1 VTMLDEWAAA
11 VCGELGLDP
20 AALDPRLVLD
30 LARDV
35 AHGVARPAAPLTAYL
50 LGLAVGQGRPPA
62 EAAARISQLAAQ
74 WIPAEGTPAQGAPG
88 EGTLAQ
94 GAPAEG
100 IRTEETPAESAP
112 RD

>member
-1 VTMLDEWAAA
+1 MNTLDEWAAA

-50 LGLAVGQGRPPA
+50 LGVAAGQGRPPA
-62 EAAARISQLAAQ
+62 ESAARISRLASQ
-74 WIPAEGTPAQGAPG
+74 WVPG
-88 EGTLAQ
+88 EGT
-94 GAPAEG
+94 P
-100 IRTEETPAESAP
+100 EEPAP

>member
-1 VTMLDEWAAA
+1 MNTLDEWAAA

-50 LGLAVGQGRPPA
+50 LGVAVGQGRPPA
-62 EAAARISQLAAQ
+62 ESAARISRLAAQ
-74 WIPAEGTPAQGAPG
+74 WIPAEGIPARGDPGGRDPGGA
-88 EGTLAQ
+88 
-94 GAPAEG
+94 GA
-100 IRTEETPAESAP
+100 R